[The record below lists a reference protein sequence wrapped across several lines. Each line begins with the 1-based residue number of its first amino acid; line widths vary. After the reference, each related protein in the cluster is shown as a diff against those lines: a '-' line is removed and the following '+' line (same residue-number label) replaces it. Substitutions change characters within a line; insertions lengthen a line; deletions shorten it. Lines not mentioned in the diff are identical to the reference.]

1 MALKP
6 LRYAPHAN
14 RTRRFWD
21 ISAAEVLATLS
32 SPDMSLPADGDD
44 HCVTKRLGPRFIRVT
59 YTEDTDHIL
68 VIAVTPK
75 TTAWP

>member
-6 LRYAPHAN
+6 LRFSPHAN

-21 ISAAEVLATLS
+21 ISAPEVMATLS
-32 SPDMSLPADGDD
+32 YPDRVLPADGPD
-44 HCVTKRLGPRFIRVT
+44 HCVVKRLGPRFIRVT
-59 YTEDTDHIL
+59 YVEDDHHIQ

-75 TTAWP
+75 LTAWP